1 MKIFILTIIAIF
13 GITAVSAAQRI
24 ETLTLRVGQQKTAD
38 RGKIKIKLISVIE
51 DSRCPI
57 NARCI
62 WAGNAKIKI
71 SISKGRSAAKTYEL
85 NTGLDPHSINVDG
98 YEIKFVDLTPYP
110 GEPTKSD
117 RMTTVAIPTIAKLS
131 VTRLHR

>member
-1 MKIFILTIIAIF
+1 MKIFILTIVAIF
-13 GITAVSAAQRI
+13 GITSVASTQRI
-24 ETLTLRVGQQKTAD
+24 ETLTLRVGQERAAD
-38 RGKIKIKLISVIE
+38 RGNIKVKFISVIE

-71 SISKGRSAAKTYEL
+71 AVSKGRSAAKTYEL
-85 NTGLDPHSINVDG
+85 NTGLDPHSINAYG

-110 GEPTKSD
+110 GEGTKSD
-117 RMTTVAIPTIAKLS
+117 RVTMVSIPTMAKLS
-131 VTRLHR
+131 VIRLHR